1 MAETETSPISQLWT
15 GLGRAFGGALIFGLP
30 MLMTMELWQ
39 LGFSVDRL
47 RMALL
52 LLFTMPLLAALARQ
66 VGFEKTRNWIEAARD
81 GLIALFI
88 AALASGVILVL
99 FGVITTET
107 PLREIVG
114 KIVIQS
120 APASIGA
127 LLARSQL
134 GGDGGRADDREET
147 YWGELFLMSVGA
159 LFLSLNVAPTE
170 EMVLISYVMS
180 PWHGLGLIAL
190 SLLLMHGFVYAVSFK
205 GGSELSPDMPWWSG
219 FLRFTL
225 VGYVLGL
232 LLSLTVLWIFG
243 RTEGVGVYQNLM
255 SVVVL
260 GFPAAIGAAAARLIL

>member
-1 MAETETSPISQLWT
+1 VAETETSPISQLWT